1 MLQALSSTEN
11 WGGTPMA
18 LWFLVKKSLI
28 LRSYPILRILCGT
41 LVLHFSGALYHGIHG
56 NAPLCGTEGAGER
69 GLRAFQPQIDHLF
82 KTSGQ
87 GRRRHVSEVP
97 EGLLRAAFG
106 APLTRASVFS
116 VVKQRPFA
124 KVGARHRRCL
134 SINTVL

>member
-28 LRSYPILRILCGT
+28 LRSYPILRVLCGT
-41 LVLHFSGALYHGIHG
+41 LVLHFSGALYHGMRG

-69 GLRAFQPQIDHLF
+69 GLRASQPQIAPFF

-87 GRRRHVSEVP
+87 GRRSHASEVP

-116 VVKQRPFA
+116 VVKQRPLQRWGPDTA
-124 KVGARHRRCL
+124 DACQ
-134 SINTVL
+134 